1 MKKCPYSS
9 QRERILAEAISPV
22 ATELRLLDAADLI
35 SLLRFEYYGSI
46 ADLVTSAAELFFH
59 PGTVNFGLGGN
70 YTLEWGGKPEV
81 VLDLEIKPRGV
92 TVYAQLTL
100 AEHHAGIDI
109 SHIAF
114 QEPSADPDEN
124 TAFLERS
131 LRESRYNIR
140 PLQALAG

>member
-131 LRESRYNIR
+131 LRESRYNTR